1 MYNNNNLS
9 EKEILYIIEKFR
21 NYIRKESYINRKFD
35 EDLNQEIKIRIYK
48 TLTKGRKNKKSK
60 KIKKNF

>member
-1 MYNNNNLS
+1 MFNNNNLS

-48 TLTKGRKNKKSK
+48 TLTKGRKK
-60 KIKKNF
+60 

>member
-1 MYNNNNLS
+1 MKKIFNNNNLS

-48 TLTKGRKNKKSK
+48 TLTKGRKK
-60 KIKKNF
+60 

>member
-1 MYNNNNLS
+1 MFNNNNLS